1 MMISVLVLNRTMTK
15 PKTEPPAKRVTVQ
28 IGREIHKK
36 LKIEAASREKTIFDL
51 LSEILEKHLIL
62 TKES

>member
-1 MMISVLVLNRTMTK
+1 MK
-15 PKTEPPAKRVTVQ
+15 AKNVRETVTVR

-36 LKIEAASREKTIFDL
+36 LKIEAVSREKTIFDL

-62 TKES
+62 TKERESLRARLR